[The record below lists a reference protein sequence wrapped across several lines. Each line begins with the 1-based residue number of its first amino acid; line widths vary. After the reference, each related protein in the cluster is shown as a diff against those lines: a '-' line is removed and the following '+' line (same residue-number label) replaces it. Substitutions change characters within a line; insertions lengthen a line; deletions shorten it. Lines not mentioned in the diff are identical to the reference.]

1 MTTLCWQL
9 FPQKREEIQLCK
21 VEKILKG
28 RLDWI
33 PSPSPSVKIQIMGR
47 KVFLR
52 CKSDHFWALSTNFL
66 FSKVLLIT
74 PGNVLPLHLKQTFPP
89 IIWNFTEGEG
99 GGMES
104 RLSFEIFFT
113 LLGTNLWLRQSPTTA
128 YFDLTT
134 FSQEVSSSN
143 HVKKSSL
150 DLEHKLLRYSKIN
163 FRTRVKN

>member
-1 MTTLCWQL
+1 MFPIKQKEIAWIWSHHLHLQWKFKLWAGKFTWGDKAKHCW
-9 FPQKREEIQLCK
+9 
-21 VEKILKG
+21 V
-28 RLDWI
+28 
-33 PSPSPSVKIQIMGR
+33 
-47 KVFLR
+47 
-52 CKSDHFWALSTNFL
+52 LSTNFL

-150 DLEHKLLRYSKIN
+150 DLEHKLLRYSKIY
-163 FRTRVKN
+163 FRTRVEN